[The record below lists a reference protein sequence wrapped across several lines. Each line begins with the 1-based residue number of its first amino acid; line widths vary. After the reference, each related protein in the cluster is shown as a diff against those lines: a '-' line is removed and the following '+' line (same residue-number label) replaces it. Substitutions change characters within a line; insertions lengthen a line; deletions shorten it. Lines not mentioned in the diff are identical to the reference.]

1 MIVRR
6 REFFRE
12 ALDESIRAAQK
23 GFISLQETFTD
34 VNDSVQDALDDTPG
48 KGDFFDS
55 YEMSYSLTLAY
66 PREMFEQMA
75 RDQDIPYEGVETIDI
90 ANELYKRGV
99 I

>member
-1 MIVRR
+1 MKR

-23 GFISLQETFTD
+23 GFLSLQETFTE
-34 VNDSVQDALDDTPG
+34 VNESVQDALEGATPG

-75 RDQDIPYEGVETIDI
+75 RDQGMPYEGVETIEI
-90 ANELYKRGV
+90 ATELHKRGV